1 MPVTNFLLEFF
12 LIAIY
17 IGIPL
22 LVLRI
27 LVRAAFSKRDDA
39 GAILRRQFA
48 KGEISQAEF
57 ESAKRILGS

>member
-1 MPVTNFLLEFF
+1 MGEAGYESLSGEELES
-12 LIAIY
+12 AQS
-17 IGIPL
+17 GA
-22 LVLRI
+22 

-39 GAILRRQFA
+39 GAILRRRFA

>member
-1 MPVTNFLLEFF
+1 MPVTNFLLEFL
-12 LIAIY
+12 LITIY

-39 GAILRRQFA
+39 GAILRRRFA